1 MSIRTRLLH
10 CSLPQTAHDS
20 GAHVVSHRFIYAY
33 WAFNELGY
41 LIASMSELWYG
52 CSATGQVGGGAVGGE
67 SKHDW
72 HE

>member
-1 MSIRTRLLH
+1 MTSSPVT
-10 CSLPQTAHDS
+10 PATAVKGSCD
-20 GAHVVSHRFIYAY
+20 R
-33 WAFNELGY
+33 FNELGY

-52 CSATGQVGGGAVGGE
+52 CSATGQVGGGVGGE